1 MAINGTKLGELLM
14 DADIITKRQLA
25 KACQKQAQGDKR
37 KIGEIL
43 VEMGY
48 VNVADLTEVM
58 MEQANKAQSETEKGK
73 RDRLLQKQ
81 IVKSK
86 SKSKKP
92 KPVVEKVVAQPVEI
106 SEEKAH
112 LVLKEALR
120 VKVNN
125 EPLEEIS
132 SFYIF
137 IKEDN
142 KWKIK
147 FSSAFFF
154 PK

>member
-1 MAINGTKLGELLM
+1 MNKLILKQEVLDAYDAYVKAFIKGDTKEVENHLSFPNYRFL
-14 DADIITKRQLA
+14 D
-25 KACQKQAQGDKR
+25 
-37 KIGEIL
+37 GEIKEFSKFHSNL
-43 VEMGY
+43 NELKNRGY
-48 VNVADLTEVM
+48 
-58 MEQANKAQSETEKGK
+58 
-73 RDRLLQKQ
+73 RDTIALN
-81 IVKSK
+81 ID
-86 SKSKKP
+86 
-92 KPVVEKVVAQPVEI
+92 VVEI
-106 SEEKAH
+106 NEEKAH

-120 VKVNN
+120 VKDNN

-154 PK
+154 PNKTI

>member
-1 MAINGTKLGELLM
+1 MNKLILKQEVLNAYDGYV
-14 DADIITKRQLA
+14 
-25 KACQKQAQGDKR
+25 KAFVKWDTEEVENYLSFPNYR
-37 KIGEIL
+37 FLDGEIKEFNEFHSNL
-43 VEMGY
+43 EELKNRGY
-48 VNVADLTEVM
+48 KDTIALSID
-58 MEQANKAQSETEKGK
+58 
-73 RDRLLQKQ
+73 
-81 IVKSK
+81 
-86 SKSKKP
+86 
-92 KPVVEKVVAQPVEI
+92 VVEI
-106 SEEKAH
+106 NEEKAH

-120 VKVNN
+120 VKDNN

-137 IKEDN
+137 IKEND

>member
-1 MAINGTKLGELLM
+1 MNKLILKQEVL
-14 DADIITKRQLA
+14 DAYEGYI
-25 KACQKQAQGDKR
+25 KAFIKGYIKKVENYLSFPNYRFLD
-37 KIGEIL
+37 GEIKEFNEFHSNL
-43 VEMGY
+43 NELKNRGY
-48 VNVADLTEVM
+48 KDTIALSIDV
-58 MEQANKAQSETEKGK
+58 
-73 RDRLLQKQ
+73 
-81 IVKSK
+81 
-86 SKSKKP
+86 
-92 KPVVEKVVAQPVEI
+92 VEI

-120 VKVNN
+120 VKDNN

-154 PK
+154 PSNN

>member
-1 MAINGTKLGELLM
+1 MNKLILKQEVLDAYDGYVKAFVKGNTKEVENYLCFPNYRFL
-14 DADIITKRQLA
+14 D
-25 KACQKQAQGDKR
+25 
-37 KIGEIL
+37 GEIKEFNEFHSNL
-43 VEMGY
+43 DELKNRGY
-48 VNVADLTEVM
+48 KDTIALSID
-58 MEQANKAQSETEKGK
+58 
-73 RDRLLQKQ
+73 
-81 IVKSK
+81 
-86 SKSKKP
+86 
-92 KPVVEKVVAQPVEI
+92 VVEI
-106 SEEKAH
+106 NEEKAH

-120 VKVNN
+120 VKDNN

-137 IKEDN
+137 IKEDD

>member
-1 MAINGTKLGELLM
+1 MNKLILKQEVLDAYDAYVKAFIKGDTKEVENHLSFPNYRFL
-14 DADIITKRQLA
+14 D
-25 KACQKQAQGDKR
+25 
-37 KIGEIL
+37 GEIKEFYKFHSNL
-43 VEMGY
+43 NELK
-48 VNVADLTEVM
+48 N
-58 MEQANKAQSETEKGK
+58 
-73 RDRLLQKQ
+73 RDYRDTIALN
-81 IVKSK
+81 ID
-86 SKSKKP
+86 
-92 KPVVEKVVAQPVEI
+92 VVEI
-106 SEEKAH
+106 NEEKAH

-120 VKVNN
+120 VKDNN

-154 PK
+154 PKKTI

>member
-1 MAINGTKLGELLM
+1 MEGVSTHLLSPL
-14 DADIITKRQLA
+14 KV
-25 KACQKQAQGDKR
+25 ACG
-37 KIGEIL
+37 
-43 VEMGY
+43 
-48 VNVADLTEVM
+48 
-58 MEQANKAQSETEKGK
+58 
-73 RDRLLQKQ
+73 
-81 IVKSK
+81 VK
-86 SKSKKP
+86 
-92 KPVVEKVVAQPVEI
+92 
-106 SEEKAH
+106 
-112 LVLKEALR
+112 LR
-120 VKVNN
+120 VKDNN

>member
-1 MAINGTKLGELLM
+1 MNKLILKQEVL
-14 DADIITKRQLA
+14 DAYD
-25 KACQKQAQGDKR
+25 
-37 KIGEIL
+37 
-43 VEMGY
+43 GY
-48 VNVADLTEVM
+48 VKAFVNGDTKEV
-58 MEQANKAQSETEKGK
+58 ENYLSFPNYRFLDGK
-73 RDRLLQKQ
+73 
-81 IVKSK
+81 I
-86 SKSKKP
+86 KKF
-92 KPVVEKVVAQPVEI
+92 KEFHSNLNELKNRGYKDTIALSIDVVEI
-106 SEEKAH
+106 NEEKAH

-120 VKVNN
+120 VKDKN

-137 IKEDN
+137 IKEDD

>member
-1 MAINGTKLGELLM
+1 MNKLILKQEVLDAYDAYVKAFIKGDTKEVENHLSFPNYRFL
-14 DADIITKRQLA
+14 D
-25 KACQKQAQGDKR
+25 
-37 KIGEIL
+37 GEIKEFNKFYSNL
-43 VEMGY
+43 NELKNRGY
-48 VNVADLTEVM
+48 
-58 MEQANKAQSETEKGK
+58 
-73 RDRLLQKQ
+73 RDTIALN
-81 IVKSK
+81 ID
-86 SKSKKP
+86 
-92 KPVVEKVVAQPVEI
+92 VVEI
-106 SEEKAH
+106 NEEKAH

-120 VKVNN
+120 VKDNN

-154 PK
+154 PKKTI

>member
-1 MAINGTKLGELLM
+1 MNKLILKQEVLDAYDSYVKAFIKGDTKEVENHLSFPNYRFL
-14 DADIITKRQLA
+14 D
-25 KACQKQAQGDKR
+25 
-37 KIGEIL
+37 GEIKEFNEFHSNL
-43 VEMGY
+43 NELKNRGY
-48 VNVADLTEVM
+48 KDTIALSID
-58 MEQANKAQSETEKGK
+58 
-73 RDRLLQKQ
+73 
-81 IVKSK
+81 
-86 SKSKKP
+86 
-92 KPVVEKVVAQPVEI
+92 VVEI
-106 SEEKAH
+106 NEEKAH
-112 LVLKEALR
+112 LILKEALR
-120 VKVNN
+120 VRDNN